1 MKVKH
6 NNKKILWFSFLIIF
20 CLVGI
25 FLIYQIMEFNKNHPL
40 RYHKLTP
47 IRLESVQ
54 NLDKPLLN
62 IENQQF
68 FLEN

>member
-25 FLIYQIMEFNKNHPL
+25 FLIYQIMKFNKNHAL
-40 RYHKLTP
+40 RFHKLSP
-47 IRLESVQ
+47 PRLESIEHV
-54 NLDKPLLN
+54 DKPLLK